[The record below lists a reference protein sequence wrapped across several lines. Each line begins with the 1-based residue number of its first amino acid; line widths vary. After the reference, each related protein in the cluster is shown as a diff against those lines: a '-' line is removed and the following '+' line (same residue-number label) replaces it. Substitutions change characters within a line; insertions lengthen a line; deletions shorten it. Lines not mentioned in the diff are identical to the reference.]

1 MRQFRGTLV
10 GVYASLAV
18 VASSWAAEPEA
29 PRRQLGPH
37 LFIPR
42 VAIDDPFT
50 TTTVGSETGFG
61 YATAEGPTFDLN
73 GNPVTLAD
81 YKIIAYS
88 QAFSGQ
94 WGIFDWWAL
103 RVRATGLV
111 YSGAN
116 GSAAAGVG
124 LNGVVRAG
132 AGTTFAIRPLP
143 TLQLGLLFDV
153 SVGPSV
159 GLDILQA
166 IRSSI
171 AEDSVQAPV
180 VSTNSTTLTPALSA
194 AWTITRGLGFVA
206 NVSYTH
212 NSVSADAASVGTD
225 TLALGGGLDLDLR
238 ELGTIPLGLTL
249 SYQAGYSIGDERF
262 RRYRLAGGFFYTRR
276 ENLTLGLEL
285 AYTRAPLGAHDVF
298 ISTLLAVI
306 VLRYNFD

>member
-42 VAIDDPFT
+42 GGIDTPFT
-50 TTTVGSETGFG
+50 TPTVGSETGFG

-111 YSGAN
+111 HTRGSGPP
-116 GSAAAGVG
+116 AAGVG

-171 AEDSVQAPV
+171 AGDSVVVPV
-180 VSTNSTTLTPALSA
+180 VSTSSTTLTPALSA

-212 NSVSADAASVGTD
+212 NSVSADAASVGAD
-225 TLALGGGLDLDLR
+225 TLALGGGLDLALR

-276 ENLTLGLEL
+276 ENLTLGL
-285 AYTRAPLGAHDVF
+285 
-298 ISTLLAVI
+298 
-306 VLRYNFD
+306 

>member
-73 GNPVTLAD
+73 GKPGTRAD

-116 GSAAAGVG
+116 GPAA
-124 LNGVVRAG
+124 
-132 AGTTFAIRPLP
+132 P
-143 TLQLGLLFDV
+143 
-153 SVGPSV
+153 
-159 GLDILQA
+159 
-166 IRSSI
+166 
-171 AEDSVQAPV
+171 
-180 VSTNSTTLTPALSA
+180 
-194 AWTITRGLGFVA
+194 
-206 NVSYTH
+206 
-212 NSVSADAASVGTD
+212 
-225 TLALGGGLDLDLR
+225 GGGPHGGGR
-238 ELGTIPLGLTL
+238 GRGGH
-249 SYQAGYSIGDERF
+249 A
-262 RRYRLAGGFFYTRR
+262 LA
-276 ENLTLGLEL
+276 
-285 AYTRAPLGAHDVF
+285 
-298 ISTLLAVI
+298 
-306 VLRYNFD
+306 

>member
-1 MRQFRGTLV
+1 MTPFRGSRV
-10 GVYASLAV
+10 GVYASLLV
-18 VASSWAAEPEA
+18 VASAWAAEPEA

-61 YATAEGPTFDLN
+61 YATATAPTFDLN
-73 GNPVTLAD
+73 GNPVALAD

-103 RVRATGLV
+103 RIRATGLV

-124 LNGVVRAG
+124 LNGVVRAS

-166 IRSSI
+166 IRQSI
-171 AEDSVQAPV
+171 AEDSVQTPV

-194 AWTITRGLGFVA
+194 AWTITQGLGLVA
-206 NVSYTH
+206 KVSYTH
-212 NSVSADAASVGTD
+212 NSVAADASSVGLD
-225 TLALGGGLDLDLR
+225 TLALGAGLDLDLR

-249 SYQAGYSIGDERF
+249 SYAAGYSIGEERF
-262 RRYRLAGGFFYTRR
+262 RRYRLAGGFFYTGR

-285 AYTRAPLGAHDVF
+285 AYERSPLGAHDVF
-298 ISTLLAVI
+298 ITTLLGVL